1 MSVIVP
7 ECVDQYACLAANIN
21 FNLEGLRSGFWQ
33 LTIDGLS
40 WGAIYALVAVGYTL
54 VFGVLRLI
62 NFAHSEIF
70 MLGMFGTY
78 FCLDFILGFT
88 PSGNAYNKGILLT
101 VLYLGIAMLFAMLV
115 SGSAAIGLEAVAYRP
130 LRRRHA
136 RSLTFLIT
144 AIGASFVMQEFVHFI
159 LPKLLKGYGGSNA
172 QQPLILVQPKTQFT
186 IFGATV
192 TNITLVIVAAA
203 LILAVLTDL
212 AINRTKFGRGI
223 RAVAQDSTTATLM
236 GVSRERIIMMT
247 FLLGGLLAGAAALL
261 YTLKVPQGIIYSGG
275 FLLGIKAFTAAVLGG
290 IGNLRGA
297 LLGGLILGVMEN
309 YGQILF
315 GTQWRDVIAF
325 VLLVL
330 VLLLRP
336 TGILGESLGKARA

>member
-1 MSVIVP
+1 MIQ
-7 ECVDQYACLAANIN
+7 ECVEQFACQAANIN
-21 FNLEGLRSGFWQ
+21 FNVDGLLNGFWQ
-33 LTIDGLS
+33 LTVDGLS

-70 MLGMFGTY
+70 MLGMFGAY
-78 FCLDFILGFT
+78 FCLDMILGFS
-88 PSGNAYNKGILLT
+88 PSGNAYNKGVTLT
-101 VLYLGIAMLFAMLV
+101 ILYLGIAMLFAMLV
-115 SGSAAIGLEAVAYRP
+115 SGTAAVGLEFIAYRP
-130 LRRRHA
+130 LRRRNA

-144 AIGASFVMQEFVHFI
+144 AIGMSFVLQEFVHFI
-159 LPKLLKGYGGSNA
+159 LPHIIKGYGGSNA
-172 QQPLILVQPKTQFT
+172 QQPIILVQPKTQFT
-186 IFGATV
+186 IFGASV
-192 TNITLVIVAAA
+192 SNVTLVVLAAA
-203 LILAVLTDL
+203 LVLALLTDI

-236 GVSRERIIMMT
+236 GVSRERIIVTT
-247 FLLGGLLAGAAALL
+247 FLIGGLLAGAAALL

-275 FLLGIKAFTAAVLGG
+275 FLLGIKAFSAAVLGG

-297 LLGGLILGVMEN
+297 LLGGLLLGVMEN
-309 YGQILF
+309 YGQAVF
-315 GTQWRDVIAF
+315 GTQWRDVVAF

-330 VLLLRP
+330 VLLIRP

>member
-1 MSVIVP
+1 MTPDCIG
-7 ECVDQYACLAANIN
+7 QYVCTAANIN
-21 FNLEGLRSGFWQ
+21 FNVDNLVNGFGQ

-70 MLGMFGTY
+70 MLGMFGAY
-78 FCLDFILGFT
+78 FALDVILGFT
-88 PSGNAYNKGILLT
+88 PSGTPYNKGVLLT
-101 VLYLGIAMLFAMLV
+101 VLYLAVAMVVAMAV
-115 SGSAAIGLEAVAYRP
+115 SGSAAVGLEMVAYRP
-130 LRRRHA
+130 LRKRNA
-136 RSLTFLIT
+136 RPLTFLIT
-144 AIGASFVMQEFVHFI
+144 AIGMSFVLQEFVHFV
-159 LPKLLKGYGGSNA
+159 LPKLIKGYGGSNA
-172 QQPLILVQPKTQFT
+172 QQPIILVQPKTQFT

-192 TNITLVIVAAA
+192 SNVTIVIVVAA
-203 LILAVLTDL
+203 LVLALLTDI

-223 RAVAQDSTTATLM
+223 RAVAQDPTTATLM
-236 GVSRERIIMMT
+236 GVSRERVIMTT
-247 FLLGGLLAGAAALL
+247 FLIGGLLAGAAALL
-261 YTLKVPQGIIYSGG
+261 YPLKLPQGIIYSGG
-275 FLLGIKAFTAAVLGG
+275 FLLGIKAFSAAVLGG

-309 YGQILF
+309 YGQALF
-315 GTQWRDVIAF
+315 GTQWRDVVAF

-330 VLLLRP
+330 VLLIRP